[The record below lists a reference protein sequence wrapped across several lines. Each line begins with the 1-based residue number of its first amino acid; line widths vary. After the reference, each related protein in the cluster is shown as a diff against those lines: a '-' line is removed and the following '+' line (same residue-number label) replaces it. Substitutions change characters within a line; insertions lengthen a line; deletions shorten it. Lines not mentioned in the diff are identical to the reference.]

1 MAQFLF
7 GFVRE
12 GYHFYNFTLLF
23 SMNYGLL
30 LRTVIH
36 LRPTQVYHQIKYRL
50 VKPQFKVVASPISV
64 EQLVVS
70 GFKTEPIQRYHCLEG
85 KKFTF
90 LNLSHEFAGWNYNE
104 YGNLWTYNQNY
115 FDWLNQPDMS
125 AIEGV
130 YWIDLFNSTLTTNSQ
145 LSTLNS
151 QLSLDPYPIALRSIN
166 WIKFFLR
173 YPETVTKE
181 RLDSLYSQVCLL
193 DKKLEY
199 HLLANHLLEDSYAL
213 YISAAYFQDE
223 RFLKKATKLLL
234 GQLKEQILPDGAHYE
249 QSVMYHCI
257 LLDRLLDC
265 INIGERGGV
274 NGTSLRVY
282 ASKMLGHLQSIIYSD
297 GSIPMVNDAAE
308 GIAPKPEDIFDYAQR
323 LFIKWEPL
331 PLKECGYRRM
341 SNGRMEATV
350 DVGNITATYQPG
362 HTHADSLNYE
372 LRIDGRPVVV
382 DTGVSTYEK
391 NERRQYERGTSAHN
405 CVVVDS
411 RNSSE
416 VWGGFRVGRR
426 CNVRWKKEEGR
437 CIEASH
443 FGFGKEC
450 RRRFEMDDQRFL
462 VEDWFDGEAISY
474 IHLVEGTNPD
484 VVEIENAIE
493 IEKKECQYSTEYNTF
508 HKGTVLEIHFRGHL
522 KTRIKL

>member
-1 MAQFLF
+1 MN
-7 GFVRE
+7 
-12 GYHFYNFTLLF
+12 YPLLF
-23 SMNYGLL
+23 
-30 LRTVIH
+30 RTVKH
-36 LRPTQVYHQIKYRL
+36 LKFTQVIYQVKNRL
-50 VKPQFKVVASPISV
+50 VKPVYVTLEASNYEVPNG
-64 EQLVVS
+64 L
-70 GFKTEPIQRYHCLEG
+70 KTEPIARYASWDG
-85 KKFTF
+85 KQFTF
-90 LNLSHEFAGWNYNE
+90 LNLEHEFAGWNFTEN
-104 YGNLWTYNQNY
+104 GMLWAYNQNY
-115 FDWLNQPDMS
+115 FDWVNQKGIS
-125 AIEGV
+125 KEECCF
-130 YWIDLFNSTLTTNSQ
+130 WIDKFIEELPSNKIG
-145 LSTLNS
+145 
-151 QLSLDPYPIALRSIN
+151 LDPYPIALRSIN
-166 WIKFFLR
+166 WIKFFCR
-173 YPETVTKE
+173 YPDCAIKA
-181 RLDSLYSQVCLL
+181 RLDSLYSQLRLL
-193 DKKLEY
+193 EKKLEY
-199 HLLANHLLEDSYAL
+199 HLLGNHLLEDAYAL
-213 YISAAYFQDE
+213 YIGGAFFHDE
-223 RFLKKATKLLL
+223 RILKKATKLLL

-297 GSIPMVNDAAE
+297 GSIPMVNDAAK

-323 LFIKWEPL
+323 LFIKWETL

-405 CVVVDS
+405 CVVADG

-426 CNVRWKKEEGR
+426 CNVRCKMEEGR

>member
-1 MAQFLF
+1 
-7 GFVRE
+7 
-12 GYHFYNFTLLF
+12 
-23 SMNYGLL
+23 MNYGLL
-30 LRTVIH
+30 LRTVRH

-64 EQLVVS
+64 EQLAVS

-90 LNLSHEFAGWNYNE
+90 LNLSHEFAGWNFNE

-234 GQLKEQILPDGAHYE
+234 GSMPH
-249 QSVMYHCI
+249 
-257 LLDRLLDC
+257 
-265 INIGERGGV
+265 
-274 NGTSLRVY
+274 
-282 ASKMLGHLQSIIYSD
+282 
-297 GSIPMVNDAAE
+297 
-308 GIAPKPEDIFDYAQR
+308 
-323 LFIKWEPL
+323 
-331 PLKECGYRRM
+331 
-341 SNGRMEATV
+341 
-350 DVGNITATYQPG
+350 
-362 HTHADSLNYE
+362 
-372 LRIDGRPVVV
+372 
-382 DTGVSTYEK
+382 
-391 NERRQYERGTSAHN
+391 
-405 CVVVDS
+405 
-411 RNSSE
+411 
-416 VWGGFRVGRR
+416 
-426 CNVRWKKEEGR
+426 
-437 CIEASH
+437 
-443 FGFGKEC
+443 
-450 RRRFEMDDQRFL
+450 
-462 VEDWFDGEAISY
+462 
-474 IHLVEGTNPD
+474 
-484 VVEIENAIE
+484 
-493 IEKKECQYSTEYNTF
+493 
-508 HKGTVLEIHFRGHL
+508 
-522 KTRIKL
+522 